1 MRFFCELTNARPCI
15 IFYYRYGIFPQ
26 RLPMRQTI
34 TISLPEEIKRE
45 LDQLAETE
53 DLSRSEIIRKSIKNY
68 LFIGRFRSLRRRM
81 LGQAQ
86 QEGVYTDQDVFDRL
100 S

>member
-1 MRFFCELTNARPCI
+1 MRR
-15 IFYYRYGIFPQ
+15 
-26 RLPMRQTI
+26 TI

-45 LDQLAETE
+45 LDQVAETE

-68 LFIGRFRSLRRRM
+68 LFICRFRSLRQRM
-81 LGQAQ
+81 VNQAQ